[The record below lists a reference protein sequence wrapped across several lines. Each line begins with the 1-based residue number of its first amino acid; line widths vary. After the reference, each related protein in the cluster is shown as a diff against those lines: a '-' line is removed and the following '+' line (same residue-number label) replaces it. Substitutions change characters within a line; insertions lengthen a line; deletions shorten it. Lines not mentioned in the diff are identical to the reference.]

1 MEVNQHE
8 QQRVVI
14 EREEVDFVVKDIDVQ
29 KSKSTIAMYKT

>member
-8 QQRVVI
+8 QQRVVV

-29 KSKSTIAMYKT
+29 K